1 MHIDRIRKGLSANFQ
16 QSIAVIGME
25 KRFRLQTSPDLN
37 DGRGRLRKL
46 FSFDLNFQVMLSLFF
61 VIIEYNM
68 IFAIN
73 PGEAGDTSGIVVK

>member
-1 MHIDRIRKGLSANFQ
+1 
-16 QSIAVIGME
+16 
-25 KRFRLQTSPDLN
+25 
-37 DGRGRLRKL
+37 
-46 FSFDLNFQVMLSLFF
+46 MLSLFF